1 MKYSSQKWK
10 EEIMDKL
17 WLVLQREFTSRV
29 KKKSFLLTTIL
40 VPLVFPAIF
49 GVIIYFMKKEDD
61 NVKQQVIQ
69 VLDESGKFDTTSV
82 EKYSFQPVSGDLE
95 TLKVAF
101 NESDDYGLLYIPEF
115 DLDSPE
121 GFVLYAKSNPNF
133 STMNSIENKIETSIR
148 EEKIKTYEVDKEILD
163 KLKTNIDL
171 KSLNIS
177 EGEEK
182 ETDAG
187 ISFGI
192 GYITGFLIYI
202 FMFAYG
208 GQVMQGVIEE
218 KSSKIVE
225 VIVSTVKP
233 FQLMMGKILGVAS
246 VGLFQVIIWVVLMGT
261 LFTVV
266 TGILGLEMPQSDQ
279 LSEAAELAK
288 SSGESD
294 KVMRLIASIPF
305 TKIILTFIFYFI
317 GGYLLYGS
325 LFAAVGSAVDTPSEA
340 QQFMFPIMIPLIAG
354 IVGMS
359 SIINNPDGSVSF
371 WLSIIPFT
379 SPIAMMGRIGFG
391 VPAWELAL
399 SMILLILGFLG
410 TVWLAGRIYR
420 VGILMH
426 GTKVNY
432 KVLAKWFMMKN

>member
-1 MKYSSQKWK
+1 
-10 EEIMDKL
+10 MDKL
-17 WLVLQREFTSRV
+17 FLVLKREFTSRV

-40 VPLVFPAIF
+40 VPLLFPAIF
-49 GVIIYFMKKEDD
+49 GVIIYFMKKEDE
-61 NVKQQVIQ
+61 NIKQQIIQ
-69 VLDESGKFDTTSV
+69 VLDESGKFDTKST
-82 EKYSFQPVSGDLE
+82 EKYSFVPISGDLE
-95 TLKVAF
+95 SAKVAF
-101 NESDDYGLLYIPEF
+101 TESDDYGLLYIPNFNLE
-115 DLDSPE
+115 SPE
-121 GFVLYAKSNPNF
+121 GFTLYAKSNPNF
-133 STMNSIENKIETSIR
+133 STINSIENKIESSIR
-148 EEKIKTYEVDKEILD
+148 EEKLKVYEVDKEMLD

-171 KSLNIS
+171 TSLNIS
-177 EGEEK
+177 EGVEK
-182 ETDAG
+182 ESNAG

-192 GYITGFLIYI
+192 GYVTGFLIYI

-246 VGLFQVIIWVVLMGT
+246 VGLFQVVIWVVLMGT
-261 LFTVV
+261 LFTVI
-266 TGILGLEMPQSDQ
+266 TGVLGLELPHSAQ
-279 LSEAAELAK
+279 LSEATEMAK
-288 SSGESD
+288 HSPEAD

-359 SIINNPDGSVSF
+359 SIINNPDGNVSF

-399 SMILLILGFLG
+399 SMVLLILGFIG

-420 VGILMH
+420 IGILMH

>member
-1 MKYSSQKWK
+1 
-10 EEIMDKL
+10 MDKL
-17 WLVLQREFTSRV
+17 FLVLKREFTSRV

-40 VPLVFPAIF
+40 VPLLFPAIF
-49 GVIIYFMKKEDD
+49 GVIIYFMKKEDE
-61 NVKQQVIQ
+61 NIKQQIIQ
-69 VLDESGKFDTTSV
+69 VLDESGKFDTKST
-82 EKYSFQPVSGDLE
+82 EKYSFVPISGDLE
-95 TLKVAF
+95 SAKVAF
-101 NESDDYGLLYIPEF
+101 TESDDYGLLYIPNFNLE
-115 DLDSPE
+115 SPE
-121 GFVLYAKSNPNF
+121 GFTLYAKSNPNF
-133 STMNSIENKIETSIR
+133 STINSIENKIESSIR
-148 EEKIKTYEVDKEILD
+148 EEKLKVYEVDKEMLD

-171 KSLNIS
+171 TSLNIS
-177 EGEEK
+177 EGVEK
-182 ETDAG
+182 ESNAG

-192 GYITGFLIYI
+192 GYVTGFLIYI

-246 VGLFQVIIWVVLMGT
+246 VGLFQVVIWVVLMGT
-261 LFTVV
+261 LFTVI
-266 TGILGLEMPQSDQ
+266 TGVLGLELPHSAQ
-279 LSEAAELAK
+279 LSEATEMAK
-288 SSGESD
+288 HSPEAD

-359 SIINNPDGSVSF
+359 SIINNPDGNVSF

-399 SMILLILGFLG
+399 SMVLLILGFIG
-410 TVWLAGRIYR
+410 TVWVAGRIYR
-420 VGILMH
+420 IGILMH

-432 KVLAKWFMMKN
+432 KVLAKWIMMKN

>member
-1 MKYSSQKWK
+1 
-10 EEIMDKL
+10 MDKL
-17 WLVLQREFTSRV
+17 FLVLKREFTSRV

-40 VPLVFPAIF
+40 VPLLFPAIF
-49 GVIIYFMKKEDD
+49 GVIIYFMKKEDE
-61 NVKQQVIQ
+61 NIKQQIIQ
-69 VLDESGKFDTTSV
+69 VLDESGKFDTKST
-82 EKYSFQPVSGDLE
+82 EKYSFVPISGDLE
-95 TLKVAF
+95 SAKVAF
-101 NESDDYGLLYIPEF
+101 TESDDYGLLYIPNFNLE
-115 DLDSPE
+115 SPE
-121 GFVLYAKSNPNF
+121 GFTLYAKSNPNF
-133 STMNSIENKIETSIR
+133 STINSIENKIESSIR
-148 EEKIKTYEVDKEILD
+148 EEKLKVYEVDKEMLD

-171 KSLNIS
+171 TSLNIS
-177 EGEEK
+177 EGVEK
-182 ETDAG
+182 ESNAG

-192 GYITGFLIYI
+192 GYVTGFLIYI

-246 VGLFQVIIWVVLMGT
+246 VGLFQVVIWVVLMGT
-261 LFTVV
+261 LFTVI
-266 TGILGLEMPQSDQ
+266 TGVLGLEMPQSAQ
-279 LSEAAELAK
+279 LSEATEMAK
-288 SSGESD
+288 NSPEAD

-359 SIINNPDGSVSF
+359 SIINNPDGNVSF

-399 SMILLILGFLG
+399 SMVLLILGFIG

-420 VGILMH
+420 IGILMH

>member
-1 MKYSSQKWK
+1 
-10 EEIMDKL
+10 MDKL
-17 WLVLQREFTSRV
+17 FLVLQREFTSRV
-29 KKKSFLLTTIL
+29 KKRSFLLTTIL

-49 GVIIYFMKKEDD
+49 GAIIYFMKKEDE
-61 NVKQQVIQ
+61 NAKQQIIH
-69 VLDESGKFDTTSV
+69 VLDKSGKFNTEST
-82 EKYSFQPVSGDLE
+82 EKYSFVPVNGDLE
-95 TLKVAF
+95 TAKSAF
-101 NESDDYGLLYIPEF
+101 TESDDYGLLYIPNF
-115 DLDSPE
+115 DIESPQ
-121 GFVLYAKSNPNF
+121 GFTLYAKSNPNF
-133 STMNSIENKIETSIR
+133 STINSIENKIESSIR
-148 EEKIKTYEVDKEILD
+148 DEKMKVYEVDKEMLD
-163 KLKTNIDL
+163 RLKTRIDL

-182 ETDAG
+182 ESDAG
-187 ISFGI
+187 VSFGI
-192 GYITGFLIYI
+192 GYVTGFLIYI

-266 TGILGLEMPQSDQ
+266 TGVLGLEMPQQAQ
-279 LSEAAELAK
+279 LSEAAEMAQNSPEAEK
-288 SSGESD
+288 A
-294 KVMRLIASIPF
+294 MRLFASIPF

-325 LFAAVGSAVDTPSEA
+325 LFAAVGSAVDTASEA

-359 SIINNPDGSVSF
+359 SIINNPDGNVSF

-399 SMILLILGFLG
+399 SMVLLILGFIG